1 MHTITHPIAVALA
14 TITTLAAL
22 APRHLR
28 AQGTPRIPLVEGL
41 TLVGAGQMKTGDIES
56 LKRIVSVT
64 ESDVRLRYSGQL
76 QRPDGTPV
84 RINVTRRVRQSDMR
98 QGRRI
103 KISYSTTDE
112 ELEPGATALTV
123 SGRVFDD
130 LRQGRSTTFWVIDET
145 SGGVNALLEMRSP
158 VSDFKGTLTRVEPGS
173 VPVSVL
179 VQGERVALPTI
190 HARGRFGEGAA
201 VKDGEFWILDDPDNP
216 LLLKLAFGT
225 GRGQIVRIDYPAAD
239 RALETALSKRDTAVV
254 YGIHFEFASAALRP
268 ESQPVID
275 EIVAV
280 MSRHPD
286 WTLRVAGHTDDI
298 GGATSN
304 LDLSRRRAESVKAA
318 LVEQG
323 VVARR
328 LETAGYGAS
337 IPKEPN
343 TTLEGR
349 ARNRRVELTRK

>member
-1 MHTITHPIAVALA
+1 MHTITYPLAGAFA
-14 TITTLAAL
+14 TIAFAAL
-22 APRHLR
+22 APRQLD
-28 AQGTPRIPLVEGL
+28 AQGAPRIPLVEGL

-64 ESDVRLRYSGQL
+64 ESDVRFRYSGQL
-76 QRPDGTPV
+76 QRPDGTPL
-84 RINVTRRVRQSDMR
+84 RINATRRVRRSDML

-103 KISYSTTDE
+103 KISYSAADE

-123 SGRVFDD
+123 SGRVFQE
-130 LRQGRSTTFWVIDET
+130 LRQGRSVTFWVIDET
-145 SGGVNALLEMRSP
+145 SGGLNALLEMRAP
-158 VSDFKGTLTRVEPGS
+158 VSDFKGTLTRVEPGT
-173 VPVSVL
+173 VPVPVL

-190 HARGRFGEGAA
+190 HARGRFGEGED
-201 VKDGEFWILDDPDNP
+201 VKDGEFWILDDPENP
-216 LLLKLAFGT
+216 LVLKLAFGT

-239 RALETALSKRDTAVV
+239 RALETMLSKRDTAVV

-298 GGATSN
+298 GGAASN

-318 LVEQG
+318 LVERG